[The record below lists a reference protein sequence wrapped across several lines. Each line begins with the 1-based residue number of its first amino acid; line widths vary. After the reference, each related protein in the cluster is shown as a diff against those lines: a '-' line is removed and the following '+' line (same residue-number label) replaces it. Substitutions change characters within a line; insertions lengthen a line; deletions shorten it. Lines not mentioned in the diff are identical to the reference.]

1 MEGRVASSLKK
12 DQLYIM
18 EKAANIIL
26 SSLNNLVDMM
36 QNPEEIKRLIG
47 REFKIEHFL
56 RIMKYSQM
64 FFQGAIHY

>member
-36 QNPEEIKRLIG
+36 
-47 REFKIEHFL
+47 
-56 RIMKYSQM
+56 
-64 FFQGAIHY
+64 